1 MPYRYPDLVSL
12 VIAAVTG
19 LFGGI
24 ARWYEN
30 QMFDKPFHFW
40 TFLMDMSISAG
51 AGILV
56 FWVVHDLGQPD
67 SICAMCSA
75 VTGNIGSRIFDIAR
89 VLIKNRLG
97 GGRDGNRTVR

>member
-1 MPYRYPDLVSL
+1 MPYRYPDLMSL
-12 VIAAVTG
+12 IVAAVTG

-30 QMFDKPFHFW
+30 SMFDKPFHIG
-40 TFLMDMSISAG
+40 TFLLDMGISAG

-56 FWVVHDLGQPD
+56 FWVVHDLGQPE

-75 VTGNIGSRIFDIAR
+75 VTGNIGSRVFDIAR
-89 VLIKNRLG
+89 VILRNKLG
-97 GGRDGNRTVR
+97 GKK